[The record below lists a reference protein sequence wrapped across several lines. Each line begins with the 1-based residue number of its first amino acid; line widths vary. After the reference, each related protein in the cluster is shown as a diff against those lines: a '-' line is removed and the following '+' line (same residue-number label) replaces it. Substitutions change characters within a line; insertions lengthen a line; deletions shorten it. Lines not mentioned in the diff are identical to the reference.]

1 MTAGPPLAGIRI
13 ADFSLYLPGPYA
25 TRLLCDLG
33 AEVIKVEPLRGDPIR
48 GFLPG
53 VYEFLNRGKR
63 VLRLDLKQA
72 EGLEAGRALI
82 ASSDVV
88 LEGFRPGVAERLG
101 IGFADSAEVCPEV
114 VYCSLSGY
122 GQSGPERDR
131 PGHDIGY
138 EAGGGAY
145 AGVLAIGDP
154 PAPPHV
160 AVGDLGGALFAALSI
175 CAALAGRRRGGGRPA
190 RIDVSMQEA
199 VTHLSATRWGRY
211 LRDRVE
217 PQLEDLASYAPG
229 AGFFETAEG
238 RFVALAS
245 VEDKFWA
252 GLCRA
257 LGREDLAAGPYAT
270 HAGRMDHRSLL
281 RAELAETI
289 SGLDVSAL
297 VGRLEAEDVPIDLVR
312 TAAEVCT
319 DPHLLERGIVRALD
333 DGLHLDF
340 PVLIGGRRGA
350 AGDELPDPDRDG
362 PQLLAAL
369 GLDVERMRAGGALG
383 TSENMTEGARP

>member
-1 MTAGPPLAGIRI
+1 MSTRPPLAGIRI

-33 AEVIKVEPLRGDPIR
+33 AEVVKVEPLGGDPIR
-48 GFLPG
+48 EFLPG

-63 VLRLDLKQA
+63 VLPLDLKS
-72 EGLEAGRALI
+72 EAGLDAAHQLI
-82 ASSDVV
+82 AATDVV
-88 LEGFRPGVAERLG
+88 LEGFRPGVAGRLG
-101 IGFADSAEVCPEV
+101 IGFEASAELRAGL

-122 GQSGPERDR
+122 GQTGPERDR

-160 AVGDLGGALFAALSI
+160 AVGDLGGAMFAALSI
-175 CAALAGRRRGGGRPA
+175 CAALVGRGAGGGEPT

-217 PQLEDLASYAPG
+217 PQLEDLANYAPG
-229 AGFFETAEG
+229 AGFFETADG

-257 LGREDLAAGPYAT
+257 LERDDLAAVPHDT
-270 HAGRMDHRSLL
+270 HAGRMAERSLL
-281 RAELAETI
+281 RGELATAIAVLSVDDLER
-289 SGLDVSAL
+289 
-297 VGRLEAEDVPIDLVR
+297 RLAAEDVPVDRVR
-312 TAAEVCT
+312 TAAEVCS
-319 DPHLLERGIVRALD
+319 DPHLLERGILRALD

-340 PVLIGGRRGA
+340 PALIGGTRPGA
-350 AGDELPDPDRDG
+350 
-362 PQLLAAL
+362 PQP
-369 GLDVERMRAGGALG
+369 
-383 TSENMTEGARP
+383 TTEGATP

>member
-1 MTAGPPLAGIRI
+1 MTGLPLAGIDVV
-13 ADFSLYLPGPYA
+13 DFSLYLPGPYA
-25 TRLLCDLG
+25 SRLLGDLG
-33 AEVIKVEPLRGDPIR
+33 AKVVKVEQPRGDPIR
-48 GFLPG
+48 SFLPG

-63 VLRLDLKQA
+63 VVSVDLKS
-72 EGLEAGRALI
+72 EAGRTQARELV
-82 ASSDVV
+82 AAADVV
-88 LEGFRPGVAERLG
+88 LEGFRPGVAARLG
-101 IGFADSAEVCPEV
+101 IGFDDCAALRAGL

-160 AVGDLGGALFAALSI
+160 AVGDLGGALFGALSI
-175 CAALAGRRRGGGRPA
+175 CAALVGRKSPDA
-190 RIDVSMQEA
+190 DAEASWIDVSMQEA
-199 VTHLSATRWGRY
+199 VVHLSASRWGRY

-217 PQLEDLASYAPG
+217 PGPDDLASYAPG
-229 AGFFETAEG
+229 AGFFESADG

-257 LGREDLAAGPYAT
+257 LDRDDLAAAPYDT
-270 HAGRMDHRSLL
+270 HPGRMDHRAEL
-281 RAELAETI
+281 RAGLAAAIAFLPVEELER
-289 SGLDVSAL
+289 
-297 VGRLEAEDVPIDLVR
+297 RLQAEDVPVDRVR
-312 TAAEVCT
+312 TAAEVCA
-319 DPHLLERGIVRALD
+319 DPHLLERGIVRSLG

-340 PVLIGGRRGA
+340 PALIGGRRPGA
-350 AGDELPDPDRDG
+350 
-362 PQLLAAL
+362 PQPSASAATTK
-369 GLDVERMRAGGALG
+369 GA
-383 TSENMTEGARP
+383 NR